1 MCESL
6 HVFIISLHGLE
17 RYYLSVNVRYFK
29 HLDMDVGTFK
39 NCPVVE
45 LQTDPTVCK
54 TKGIF
59 FLLT

>member
-29 HLDMDVGTFK
+29 HLDTDVGTFK

-45 LQTDPTVCK
+45 L
-54 TKGIF
+54 
-59 FLLT
+59 